1 MTYIDYLN
9 DFYRWLESHE
19 LPVRAQTLFIKL
31 LHVFNRAGWPELVSV
46 DNLRLM
52 SMAGVESKR
61 AMIHARDA
69 LVEAGFLAMEKGK
82 PGYANQ
88 YRLRSV
94 YDTEKVT
101 EDVTEDDTEDDTEN
115 VTKNVAR
122 NVSEKVPLNKTKTK
136 TKKKTKNSPFVPRR
150 GRLGLGRSWP
160 FLTGWPTGPG
170 SGGRSFPAFFRKGAG
185 SGAQRWKVT
194 R

>member
-136 TKKKTKNSPFVPRR
+136 TKKKTKNSD
-150 GRLGLGRSWP
+150 
-160 FLTGWPTGPG
+160 
-170 SGGRSFPAFFRKGAG
+170 RK
-185 SGAQRWKVT
+185 SVV
-194 R
+194 